1 MCVLFSYFSSRLS
14 YNLISLRG
22 ASSIFH
28 GIHSG
33 MKKIKI
39 KKRTRRVLRNE
50 CKRPRAEFL
59 KFRESGKADLE
70 ITGDHLP
77 SINHELPANFD
88 PTTVSRVAES
98 IPKRIPSSTS
108 SIFSRRVVVV
118 VVVIVVIVVAE
129 VMAVDL

>member
-1 MCVLFSYFSSRLS
+1 
-14 YNLISLRG
+14 
-22 ASSIFH
+22 
-28 GIHSG
+28 

-77 SINHELPANFD
+77 SINHEFSANFD
-88 PTTVSRVAES
+88 PTTVSRV
-98 IPKRIPSSTS
+98 PKRIPSSTS